1 MKSSFR
7 VRSILPFTLACLLLG
22 PAAFLQA
29 PLVRAESARH
39 EAKRVHKVQK
49 KLVKYPPGT
58 YLRLV
63 FLDYSQ
69 TVGVVD
75 RLHPDTFTFTDADDN
90 AAHTYRYADVEH
102 VEKGDTYVGEGSI
115 HRRRSR
121 LVTGAIVGAVAAGA
135 AMGWVETH

>member
-1 MKSSFR
+1 MKRSFR

-22 PAAFLQA
+22 PATFFHA
-29 PLVRAESARH
+29 PLLHAESARH
-39 EAKRVHKVQK
+39 LARRVHKVQK

-75 RLHPDTFTFTDADDN
+75 RLHPDTFTFSDADDN
-90 AAHTYRYADVEH
+90 AEHNYRYADVEH
-102 VEKGDTYVGEGSI
+102 VEKGDTYVGEGST

-121 LVTGAIVGAVAAGA
+121 LVAGAIVGAMAAGA

>member
-1 MKSSFR
+1 MKRSFR
-7 VRSILPFTLACLLLG
+7 VRSILSCTLACLLLG
-22 PAAFLQA
+22 SAAFLQA
-29 PLVRAESARH
+29 PLSHAESARH
-39 EAKRVHKVQK
+39 LARRVHKVQK

-75 RLHPDTFTFTDADDN
+75 RLHASTFTFTDADDN
-90 AAHTYRYADVEH
+90 AEHTYRYTDVEH

-115 HRRRSR
+115 HRHRSR